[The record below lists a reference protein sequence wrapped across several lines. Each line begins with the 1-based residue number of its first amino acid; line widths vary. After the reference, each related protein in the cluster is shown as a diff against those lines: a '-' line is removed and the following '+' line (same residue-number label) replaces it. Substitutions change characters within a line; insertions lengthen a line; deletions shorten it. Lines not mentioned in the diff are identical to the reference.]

1 MLGVI
6 TLDDHSLINLLL
18 FLLVVLGIGFMTYY
32 SHTQT
37 RIAKDS
43 IEIYNLENQLRDWQ
57 RIAYENGTKYQ
68 QYKELMEN
76 KK

>member
-6 TLDDHSLINLLL
+6 TLDDNSLTNLLL
-18 FLLVVLGIGFMTYY
+18 FLLVVLGIGFLTYY

-37 RIAKDS
+37 RIAEDS
-43 IEIYNLENQLRDWQ
+43 IKIYNLKTQLKDWQ
-57 RIAYENGTKYQ
+57 RITYENGTKYQ
-68 QYKELMEN
+68 KYKELMEN

>member
-1 MLGVI
+1 MI

-43 IEIYNLENQLRDWQ
+43 IKIYKLENQLRDWQ
-57 RIAYENGTKYQ
+57 HIAYENGTKYQ
-68 QYKELMEN
+68 KYKELMEN

>member
-6 TLDDHSLINLLL
+6 TLDDHSLNNLLL
-18 FLLVVLGIGFMTYY
+18 FLLVVLGVGFLTYY

-37 RIAKDS
+37 RIAEDS
-43 IEIYNLENQLRDWQ
+43 IKIYNLENQLRDWQ

>member
-1 MLGVI
+1 MI
-6 TLDDHSLINLLL
+6 TLDDNSLTNLLL
-18 FLLVVLGIGFMTYY
+18 FLLVVLGVGFLTYY

-37 RIAKDS
+37 RIAEDS
-43 IEIYNLENQLRDWQ
+43 IEIYNLKTQLRDWQ
-57 RIAYENGTKYQ
+57 RITYENATKYQ

>member
-1 MLGVI
+1 MI
-6 TLDDHSLINLLL
+6 TLDDNSLTNLLL
-18 FLLVVLGIGFMTYY
+18 FLLVVLGIRFLTYY

-37 RIAKDS
+37 RIAEDS
-43 IEIYNLENQLRDWQ
+43 IKIYNLENQLSDWQ

-76 KK
+76 QK

>member
-1 MLGVI
+1 MI
-6 TLDDHSLINLLL
+6 TLDDHSLTNLLL

-37 RIAKDS
+37 RIAEDS
-43 IEIYNLENQLRDWQ
+43 IEIYNLKTQLRYWQ
-57 RIAYENGTKYQ
+57 RISYENGTKYQ

>member
-1 MLGVI
+1 MI
-6 TLDDHSLINLLL
+6 TLDDHSLVNLLL
-18 FLLVVLGIGFMTYY
+18 FLLVVLGVGFMTYY

-37 RIAKDS
+37 RITKDS
-43 IEIYNLENQLRDWQ
+43 IEIYNLKTQLRDWQ

-76 KK
+76 KKK

>member
-1 MLGVI
+1 MI
-6 TLDDHSLINLLL
+6 ALDYDRLINLLL
-18 FLLVVLGIGFMTYY
+18 FLLVILGVGFMTYY

-37 RIAKDS
+37 RIAEDS
-43 IEIYNLENQLRDWQ
+43 IEIYNLKTQLRDWQ

-68 QYKELMEN
+68 QYKEMMEN

>member
-1 MLGVI
+1 MI
-6 TLDDHSLINLLL
+6 TLDDNSLTNLLL

>member
-6 TLDDHSLINLLL
+6 TLDDHILTNLLL

-37 RIAKDS
+37 RIAEDS
-43 IEIYNLENQLRDWQ
+43 IEIYNLKTQLRYWQ
-57 RIAYENGTKYQ
+57 RIAYENGTKYH